1 MAPVLVFTVA
11 PIQWRHN
18 TVYYFRGGLVRSSMR
33 FKRGT
38 QIRSESQSE
47 KGSGSVRI
55 GSDASLLPELH
66 VGRVVSP

>member
-1 MAPVLVFTVA
+1 
-11 PIQWRHN
+11 
-18 TVYYFRGGLVRSSMR
+18 MR
-33 FKRGT
+33 FKLGT

-66 VGRVVSP
+66 LGRVVSP